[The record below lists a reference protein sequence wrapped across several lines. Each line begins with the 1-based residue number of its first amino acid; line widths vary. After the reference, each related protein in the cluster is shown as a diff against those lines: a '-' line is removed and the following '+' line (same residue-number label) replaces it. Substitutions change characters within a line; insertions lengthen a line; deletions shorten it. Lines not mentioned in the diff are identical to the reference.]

1 MSSAHEPVT
10 TVFGG
15 RVDEWVQSYADGE
28 PRTLTATNLLA
39 RRRLAVEMV
48 AAAVPPASRVLDL
61 GCGTGEVAV
70 QLIRLGYEVF
80 GLDIAEPMAR
90 YARARCGSNR
100 FRVGDMER
108 LPFPDDTFD
117 AVVCLGVI
125 EYLAADDRALREIWR
140 VLRPGGT
147 AVISTPSAISPLHHL
162 DRLFA
167 GLTEAARPFHHLV
180 KYRLRGRRA
189 PLPEPARG
197 VAHRKYHRG
206 PWLRLL
212 RSMGLEA
219 EDWICHGWGWYKSGF
234 EHVAFSLHRTGA
246 LLQRGLERLGGR
258 GLIARARGALAHNRA
273 LNWLAAEQVVRVR
286 AVKC

>member
-1 MSSAHEPVT
+1 VST
-10 TVFGG
+10 LFGG
-15 RVDEWVQSYADGE
+15 RVAEWVASYGGGE
-28 PRTLTATNLLA
+28 PRDLTARNLLA

-48 AAAVPPASRVLDL
+48 GAAVPPSARVLDL
-61 GCGTGEVAV
+61 GCGTGEVSA
-70 QLIRLGYEVF
+70 QLIRLGYEVW
-80 GLDIAEPMAR
+80 GLDIAEPMVR
-90 YARARCGSNR
+90 YARDRCRSNR

-108 LPFPDDTFD
+108 LPFPDDAFD

-147 AVISTPSAISPLHHL
+147 AVISTPSAISPLPHL

-167 GLTEAARPFHHLV
+167 GLTEAARPLHHLV
-180 KYRLRGRRA
+180 KYRLRGKRA
-189 PLPEPARG
+189 PDARPSRDP
-197 VAHRKYHRG
+197 AHRKYHRG

-219 EDWICHGWGWYKSGF
+219 EDWVCHGWGWYKSGF
-234 EHVAFSLHRTGA
+234 EGVVLSLHRTAA
-246 LLQRGLERLGGR
+246 LLRRALERFGGR
-258 GLIARARGALAHNRA
+258 ALLARVREELAHNRA

>member
-1 MSSAHEPVT
+1 VST
-10 TVFGG
+10 LFGG
-15 RVDEWVQSYADGE
+15 RVAEWVASYGGGE
-28 PRTLTATNLLA
+28 PRDLTARNLLA

-48 AAAVPPASRVLDL
+48 GAAVPPTARVLDL
-61 GCGTGEVAV
+61 GCGTGEVSA
-70 QLIRLGYEVF
+70 QLIRLGYEVW
-80 GLDIAEPMAR
+80 GLDIAEPMVR
-90 YARARCGSNR
+90 YARDRCRSNR

-147 AVISTPSAISPLHHL
+147 AVISTPSAISPLPHL

-167 GLTEAARPFHHLV
+167 GLTEAARPLHHLV
-180 KYRLRGRRA
+180 KYRLRGKRA
-189 PLPEPARG
+189 PDARPSRDP
-197 VAHRKYHRG
+197 AHRKYHRG

-219 EDWICHGWGWYKSGF
+219 EDWVCHGWGWYKSGF
-234 EHVAFSLHRTGA
+234 EGVVLSLHRTAA
-246 LLQRGLERLGGR
+246 LLRRALERFGGR
-258 GLIARARGALAHNRA
+258 ALLARARQELAHNRA